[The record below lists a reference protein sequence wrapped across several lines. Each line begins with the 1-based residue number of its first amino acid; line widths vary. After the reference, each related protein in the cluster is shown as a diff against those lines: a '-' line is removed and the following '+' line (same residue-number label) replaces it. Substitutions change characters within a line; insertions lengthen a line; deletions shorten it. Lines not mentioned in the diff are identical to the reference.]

1 MATQITF
8 SIISESRLWYAR
20 PEFFPTPYSGPC
32 ADLVGVCADI
42 LLKHD
47 VLGRVLG
54 AELHDLY
61 R

>member
-8 SIISESRLWYAR
+8 SIISESRPWYAR
-20 PEFFPTPYSGPC
+20 PEIFPTPSSGPC
-32 ADLVGVCADI
+32 ADLVAVCAGI
-42 LLKHD
+42 LLKHE
-47 VLGRVLG
+47 VLGRVHE